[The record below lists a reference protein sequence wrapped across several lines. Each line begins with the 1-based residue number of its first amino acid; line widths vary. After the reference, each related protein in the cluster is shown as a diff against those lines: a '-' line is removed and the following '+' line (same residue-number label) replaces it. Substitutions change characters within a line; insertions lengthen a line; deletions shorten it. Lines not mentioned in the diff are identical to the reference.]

1 MKLITIQANKL
12 GVLTLLL
19 CFIFFSTSCS
29 NDDNISPTDIEEE
42 VEESEIPPEDKLP
55 LFSINTNGSTIV
67 DEPKIDAEVSI
78 DQAGIV
84 SFTGKIG
91 IEIRGASSQMF
102 PKKSYG
108 FETRD
113 ENNEDLDVSVL
124 DMPEE
129 EDWILYAPY
138 SDKSLIRNKLIYD
151 LSRDIG
157 RYASRSQ
164 FVELNINDTF
174 KGLYVFM
181 EKLKRDNNRID
192 INKLKDDENTGEDL
206 TGGYILKIDKT
217 AGSNLGEGY
226 NDQNSF
232 TSLYDPPNATIGQE
246 INFLYEEP
254 DAEDITAEQKAYI
267 SNYMA
272 QFEDVL
278 ASDEFTDPVLGYAT
292 YIDVDSFLD
301 FFLLNELSNNVDGY
315 RLSTFMYKDKNEKL
329 KIGPIWDFNLAF
341 GNANYCSGGETNVW
355 AYKFNER
362 CSEDFWQVPFW
373 WNRLLQDPEFVLRLK
388 DRWNSLRGG
397 VLSNG
402 SIESK
407 VDGYV
412 TTLNKA
418 GSIESNF
425 NTWNVLGTYIWPN
438 NYIGSSHSDEIG
450 YLKNWTNARLTW
462 LDGAI
467 NGL

>member
-1 MKLITIQANKL
+1 MKLIIIQAKKNAAF
-12 GVLTLLL
+12 TLLL
-19 CFIFFSTSCS
+19 CFIFFITSCS
-29 NDDNISPTDIEEE
+29 NDDTISPTDIEEE
-42 VEESEIPPEDKLP
+42 VGESEIPPEDKLP
-55 LFSINTNGSTIV
+55 IFSINTSGSTIV
-67 DEPKIDAEVSI
+67 DEPKIDAELTI
-78 DQAGIV
+78 NQADIV

-113 ENNEDLDVSVL
+113 ENNEDLNVSVL

-138 SDKSLIRNKLIYD
+138 SDKSLVRNILIYD
-151 LSRDIG
+151 LSRDMD

-164 FVELNINDTF
+164 FVELNINNTF
-174 KGLYVFM
+174 QGVYVFM
-181 EKLKRDNNRID
+181 EKLKRDSNRID

-232 TSLYDPPNATIGQE
+232 ASLYGPPSATIGQE

-254 DAEDITAEQKAYI
+254 DAEDITTEQKVYI
-267 SNYMA
+267 SNYVT

-278 ASDEFTDPVLGYAT
+278 ASDDFTDPALGYAS
-292 YIDVDSFLD
+292 YIDVDSFID

-341 GNANYCSGGETNVW
+341 GNANYCSGSETNVW

-373 WNRLLQDPEFVLRLK
+373 WNRLLQDPEFVSRLK

-402 SIESK
+402 SIDSK
-407 VDGYV
+407 VDGYI

-425 NTWNVLGTYIWPN
+425 NTWNILGTYIWPN
-438 NYIGSSHSDEIG
+438 NFVGSSHSDEIG
-450 YLKNWTNARLTW
+450 YLKNWTNDRLSW